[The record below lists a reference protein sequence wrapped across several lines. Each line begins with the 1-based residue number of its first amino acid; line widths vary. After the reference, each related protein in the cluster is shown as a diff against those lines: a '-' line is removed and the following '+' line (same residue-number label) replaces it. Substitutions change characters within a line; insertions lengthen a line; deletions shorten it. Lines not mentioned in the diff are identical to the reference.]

1 MLKITQ
7 IKSAIGYQPK
17 AKRTLSALGLK
28 KMNQC
33 VERTDTP
40 QIRGMIKKIDY
51 LIKVEEIQSV
61 KLDSLKPSKGSIKN
75 KKRIGR
81 GHGSGLGKTSGRGH
95 KGAGQRSGNKRRAWF
110 EGGQMPL
117 ARRLPRRGFTNI
129 FKEEIQIVNI
139 SDLIRIEKNSEID
152 PVVLQE
158 NGLIRSSLKPVK
170 ILGKGDIDKKLDV
183 TASSFSESAKNKI
196 EKAGGTVTI
205 L

>member
-33 VERTDTP
+33 VEKTDTP

-129 FKEEIQIVNI
+129 FKEETQIMLNGIPELVNTYKKDNSGTFYLYVLKGEKGFVPHLDFEHMNWGYFNRGSLPEPI
-139 SDLIRIEKNSEID
+139 DDWVKETIEND
-152 PVVLQE
+152 
-158 NGLIRSSLKPVK
+158 
-170 ILGKGDIDKKLDV
+170 
-183 TASSFSESAKNKI
+183 
-196 EKAGGTVTI
+196 
-205 L
+205 